1 MVRTLLFCVS
11 VGALTASCSFGDD
24 RRLNGGSTVDAMI
37 DSPPA
42 EQGAHLMITE
52 IKSTAPEFI
61 EIWNPTSREVDLSRY
76 YLSDYGSYW
85 ELPSKPTLPGL
96 STSDFAVRFPN
107 GAKLAANQVIT
118 IATDGAEF
126 DAGFTPLRA
135 TYAINEVSGSRA
147 FEQRVVP
154 GPMLPTI
161 TNSNG
166 GEYIILFYWDGVSD
180 LVKDVD
186 IILAGKSAA
195 SANLLTTKMPI
206 DGPDQDSSVTAYK
219 PDNGQFG
226 GGMFAEAMTPNSYKR
241 RKLET
246 GAETQ
251 AGTGNGITGDDETSE
266 LLKSTWDGDPAD
278 PFSAPTPGVV
288 PTI

>member
-1 MVRTLLFCVS
+1 MVRTLLFCVLA
-11 VGALTASCSFGDD
+11 GALTTGCSFGDD
-24 RRLNGGSTVDAMI
+24 RRLNGGGTVDAMI
-37 DSPPA
+37 DTPVA
-42 EQGAHLMITE
+42 QQGEHLLITE
-52 IKSTAPEFI
+52 IKSTDPEFI
-61 EIWNPTSREVDLSRY
+61 EIWNPTNREVDLSHY

-96 STSDFAVRFPN
+96 TTSDFSVRFPN
-107 GAKLAANQVIT
+107 GAKLATNQVIT
-118 IATDGAEF
+118 IATDGTKF
-126 DAGFTPLRA
+126 DAGFTPLLA
-135 TYAINEVSGSRA
+135 TYAINEASGPRA

-206 DGPDQDSSVTAYK
+206 DGPDPDLSATPYK
-219 PDNGQFG
+219 ADNGLFG
-226 GGMFAEAMTPNSYKR
+226 GGMTMDADATHSFKR

-266 LLKSTWDGDPAD
+266 LLKSTWDGDAAD
-278 PFSAPTPGVV
+278 PPSAPTPGVA